1 MRPRSRTI
9 CSSRRAF
16 TLVEI
21 LCVAG
26 IISILAAVVTPV
38 LTRAK
43 STSKISGCQSNLHQ
57 LSCGFQ
63 AYLADWNDTYPC
75 TDYLK
80 DDKGNAI
87 DPYLWMGRF
96 WRWVLKKQIALGTF
110 RDPDD
115 PNNPKKSVGS
125 RRTIL
130 LCPADV
136 EASAKWD
143 GTSYAY
149 SAAFYHTPNQINSMT
164 TDQLWNTSAPGPPCM
179 PQKVSGVLWPSKKA
193 LMGEWVTNHSQERT
207 TWWDPLRQGARNYA
221 FADGHVA
228 FVPASRIGP
237 TVSGLPDVNLTRDGI
252 RGRDVQ

>member
-1 MRPRSRTI
+1 MIYSLP
-9 CSSRRAF
+9 RAF
-16 TLVEI
+16 ALVEV
-21 LCVAG
+21 LCVVG
-26 IISILAAVVTPV
+26 IISILAAVMTPV

-43 STSKISGCQSNLHQ
+43 AASKLSGCQSNLHQ

-75 TDYLK
+75 T
-80 DDKGNAI
+80 G
-87 DPYLWMGRF
+87 DPYLWMGRR
-96 WRWVLKKQIALGTF
+96 WRWALKKNIALGAF

-115 PNNPKKSVGS
+115 PNDPNKSVGS

-130 LCPADV
+130 ICPADV

-149 SAAFYHTPNQINSMT
+149 SAAFYHTPDQINSMT
-164 TDQLWNTSAPGPPCM
+164 TDQLWKVEAPAPPCV
-179 PQKVSGVLWPSKKA
+179 PRKASDVLWPSKKA
-193 LMGEWVTNHSQERT
+193 LLGEWISNHSQERT
-207 TWWDPLRQGARNYA
+207 NWWDPLRRGARNYA

-252 RGRDVQ
+252 RGRDLQ